1 MGVIRSIKLKDDATF
16 YNIEV
21 DLATD
26 FSSLNFVYVIENKL
40 QAEKDSLQVR
50 TAGETEW

>member
-1 MGVIRSIKLKDDATF
+1 LKDDATF

-40 QAEKDSLQVR
+40 KAEKDTLQFQ
-50 TAGETEW
+50 TTGQTE